1 MSAPGSIYI
10 ECPVCGEET
19 LHRVIKGRVSEKE
32 GAISFEGVVKCSVCG
47 NVHRASIKEDKK
59 VKVRAII
66 SDGENSRKTFIE
78 LYPNDRVGI
87 DDEFMMD
94 GTRVRIRAIETEQ
107 RRVESAPVHDIK
119 TLWLQRYDKV
129 KVKFSINRK
138 DVTVSRSI
146 YASPDEEFYVGDS
159 LQIDRDYVVI
169 HRIKTEQG
177 IVRKG
182 GAQARDIVRIYGKK
196 ID

>member
-1 MSAPGSIYI
+1 M
-10 ECPVCGEET
+10 
-19 LHRVIKGRVSEKE
+19 
-32 GAISFEGVVKCSVCG
+32 
-47 NVHRASIKEDKK
+47 
-59 VKVRAII
+59 
-66 SDGENSRKTFIE
+66 
-78 LYPNDRVGI
+78 
-87 DDEFMMD
+87 
-94 GTRVRIRAIETEQ
+94 
-107 RRVESAPVHDIK
+107 ESAPVHDIK

-169 HRIKTEQG
+169 HRIKTEYG

-182 GAQARDIVRIYGKK
+182 GVQARDIVRVYGKK